1 MISHICFKIIK
12 HPIFEGFSL
21 CVIIFNSIMLA
32 SDDPTQPPTDFSSKM
47 DTVFL
52 AIYSS
57 EMGLKIMAFGFYFSK
72 NAYIKDSWN
81 ILDFVIVSSS
91 YLPIILQGQGSV
103 NLSALRS
110 LRVLRPLRTI
120 SSIKALKEILEALIS
135 AIPPLQSVFV
145 IEIFFYTIFAIAG
158 LQLFSG
164 FMKKRCIALG
174 SGFHMI
180 YVH

>member
-1 MISHICFKIIK
+1 
-12 HPIFEGFSL
+12 
-21 CVIIFNSIMLA
+21 
-32 SDDPTQPPTDFSSKM
+32 M

-52 AIYSS
+52 AIYTT
-57 EMGLKIMAFGFYFSK
+57 EMSLKIIAYGFYFSP

-81 ILDFVIVSSS
+81 ILDFTIVSTS
-91 YLPIILQGQGSV
+91 YLPIVLEGSNAV

-120 SSIKALKEILEALIS
+120 SSIRALKEILEALFS

-158 LQLFSG
+158 
-164 FMKKRCIALG
+164 
-174 SGFHMI
+174 
-180 YVH
+180 V